1 MPDIRGA
8 VTIREQLARHREDAS
23 CASCHRK
30 MDPPGFALESFD
42 VLGGWRERYRAID
55 EEKPALR
62 GLGKNGQPFAFH
74 LALPVDAS
82 GELPDG
88 RPFQEIREFKRL
100 VRADEAALARNFTR
114 QLLLFA
120 TGAPGHFSDRAEV
133 ERILAETRGDGY
145 GLRSLVHAVVQ
156 SRLFREK

>member
-1 MPDIRGA
+1 MR
-8 VTIREQLARHREDAS
+8 
-23 CASCHRK
+23 
-30 MDPPGFALESFD
+30 
-42 VLGGWRERYRAID
+42 GGWRERYRAVD

-88 RPFQEIREFKRL
+88 RPFRDIRDFKRL
-100 VRADEAALARNFTR
+100 VSADEAALARNFAR

-120 TGAPGHFSDRAEV
+120 TGAPAHYSDRPEV
-133 ERILAETRGDGY
+133 ERILAETTRY
-145 GLRSLVHAVVQ
+145 RFTTPPLRPS
-156 SRLFREK
+156 SRPRAPVPWNSSGPASP